1 MRKGWPKEWFRLFV
15 IRPRKQI
22 AHSGTDMAFGAL
34 PPGQPGNWDIFD
46 KDGNFDTFFSCSIK
60 SENKISSNPVEK
72 GSFADYNKVASPTA
86 VSVVLG
92 RTGKSDEL
100 AAFLTTL
107 DKLVDST
114 DLVSIVTPEKTFL
127 DYNLVS
133 YDYDRKAEN
142 GVDRLIVGLM
152 LQEIRQVEAQYS
164 NESIKKISKAQAKN
178 PTDAS
183 TTDAGKQQ
191 GQKVGPSTA
200 ARIKKGAQKWLR
212 GGSE

>member
-1 MRKGWPKEWFRLFV
+1 
-15 IRPRKQI
+15 
-22 AHSGTDMAFGAL
+22 MAFGAL

-46 KDGNFDTFFSCSIK
+46 KDGGKALGFDTFFSCSVK
-60 SENKISSNPVEK
+60 AENKVSSNPVEK
-72 GSFADYNKVASPTA
+72 GSFADYNKVASPTT

-100 AAFLTTL
+100 AAFLTSL
-107 DKLVDST
+107 DKLADST

-142 GVDRLIVGLM
+142 GVDRLLVGLM
-152 LQEIRQVEAQYS
+152 LQEIRQVEPQYS
-164 NESIKKISKAQAKN
+164 NETIKPISKAQAKN

-183 TTDAGKQQ
+183 TTPAGKQQ
-191 GQKVGPSTA
+191 AQKVGPSTA
-200 ARIKKGAQKWLR
+200 ARIKKGAQEWLR

>member
-1 MRKGWPKEWFRLFV
+1 
-15 IRPRKQI
+15 
-22 AHSGTDMAFGAL
+22 MAFGAL
-34 PPGQPGNWDIFD
+34 PPGQPGNWSIFD
-46 KDGNFDTFFSCSIK
+46 KDGAKALDFDTFFSCSIK
-60 SENKISSNPVEK
+60 AENKISSNPVEK
-72 GSFADYNKVASPTA
+72 
-86 VSVVLG
+86 
-92 RTGKSDEL
+92 SDEL
-100 AAFLTTL
+100 AAFLTAL
-107 DKLVDST
+107 DKLAEST

-142 GVDRLIVGLM
+142 GVDRLLVGLM
-152 LQEIRQVEAQYS
+152 LQEIRQVEPQYS
-164 NESIKKISKAQAKN
+164 NETIKPISKAQAKN

-200 ARIKKGAQKWLR
+200 ARIKKGAQEWLR

>member
-1 MRKGWPKEWFRLFV
+1 
-15 IRPRKQI
+15 
-22 AHSGTDMAFGAL
+22 MAFGAL

-46 KDGNFDTFFSCSIK
+46 KDGNAALDFDTFFSCSIK

-191 GQKVGPSTA
+191 GQKGGPSTA

>member
-1 MRKGWPKEWFRLFV
+1 
-15 IRPRKQI
+15 
-22 AHSGTDMAFGAL
+22 MAFGAL
-34 PPGQPGNWDIFD
+34 PPGQPGNWSIFD
-46 KDGNFDTFFSCSIK
+46 KDGAKALDFDTFFSCSIK

-183 TTDAGKQQ
+183 TTPAGKQQ
-191 GQKVGPSTA
+191 GQTTQKSTL
-200 ARIKKGAQKWLR
+200 KKLKEGIF
-212 GGSE
+212 G

>member
-1 MRKGWPKEWFRLFV
+1 M
-15 IRPRKQI
+15 
-22 AHSGTDMAFGAL
+22 SFGAL
-34 PPGQPGNWDIFD
+34 PPGQPGNWSIFD
-46 KDGNFDTFFSCSIK
+46 KDGNKAIDFDTFFSCSIK
-60 SENKISSNPVEK
+60 AENKISSNPVEK
-72 GSFADYNKVASPTA
+72 GSFADYNKLASPTA

-100 AAFLTTL
+100 AAFLTAL
-107 DKLVDST
+107 DKLAEST

-142 GVDRLIVGLM
+142 GVDRLLVRLV
-152 LQEIRQVEAQYS
+152 LQEIRQVEPQYS
-164 NESIKKISKAQAKN
+164 NETKPISKAQAKN

-191 GQKVGPSTA
+191 GQTTQKSALEKLRVGVF
-200 ARIKKGAQKWLR
+200 G
-212 GGSE
+212 

>member
-1 MRKGWPKEWFRLFV
+1 
-15 IRPRKQI
+15 
-22 AHSGTDMAFGAL
+22 MAFGAL

-46 KDGNFDTFFSCSIK
+46 KDGGKALGFDTFFSCSMK
-60 SENKISSNPVEK
+60 AENKVSSNPVEK

-107 DKLVDST
+107 DKLADST

-127 DYNLVS
+127 DYTLVS
-133 YDYDRKAEN
+133 YDYDRQAQN

-152 LQEIRQVEAQYS
+152 LQEIRQVEARYS
-164 NESIKKISKAQAKN
+164 NESIRTISKAQAKN
-178 PTDAS
+178 PEDAS
-183 TTDAGKQQ
+183 TVDAGKQQ
-191 GQKVGPSTA
+191 GQTAQVSTMEKIRRKA
-200 ARIKKGAQKWLR
+200 TG
-212 GGSE
+212 E